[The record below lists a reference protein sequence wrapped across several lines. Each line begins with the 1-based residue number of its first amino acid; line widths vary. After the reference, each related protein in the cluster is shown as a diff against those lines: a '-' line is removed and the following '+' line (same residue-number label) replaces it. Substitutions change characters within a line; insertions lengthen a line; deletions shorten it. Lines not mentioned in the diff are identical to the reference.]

1 MMPRF
6 YISAAHKSSGKTT
19 LSLGL
24 AAALTQQGLRV
35 QTFKK
40 GPDYIDPMW
49 LREAS
54 GRPCYN
60 LDFNTMQPD
69 EIRALVSRHLQE
81 VDIGLIEGNK
91 GLFDGMAL
99 DLSNS
104 NAAVARLLE
113 TPVVL
118 VIDVQGMTRGIAPL
132 LLGYQQF
139 DPRLRIG
146 GVILNKVAGSRHEI
160 KLRETVEHYTDIPVL
175 GAVHR
180 NPALR
185 IDERHL
191 GLVPSNE
198 ASGARTLIDGIA
210 ALIRD
215 QVDLARLRE
224 IAATTA
230 TLEVP
235 APAPLSPDT
244 AATVRIG
251 IARDAAFGFYYP
263 DDLEALEAAGA
274 TLVPINTLT
283 DTALPSIDGLF
294 IGGGFPESCM
304 DRLAANRELRHAIH
318 AAIEAGLP
326 TYAECGGLM
335 YLTRS
340 LQWQDRRADMVG
352 VIPADTVMH
361 ARPQGRGYI
370 VLDEQPAH
378 PWQGATPSGPVAAHE
393 FHYSRLENLDP
404 DTRFAY
410 RVVRGSGIDG
420 RHDGYIHKNLLACY
434 AHLRDTGQ
442 YHWAP
447 RFVDFVRRT
456 KTPRNTG
463 EDDATL
469 SGIIK

>member
-1 MMPRF
+1 MTSRF

-24 AAALTQQGLRV
+24 AAALSRQGLKV

-54 GRPCYN
+54 GHPCYN

-81 VDIGLIEGNK
+81 ADIGLIEGNK

-113 TPVVL
+113 TPVIL
-118 VIDVQGMTRGIAPL
+118 VIDAQGMTRGIAPL

-139 DPRLRIG
+139 DPHLRIG
-146 GVILNKVAGSRHEI
+146 GVILNKVAGSRHEA
-160 KLRETVEHYTDIPVL
+160 KLRETVEHYTDIPVI
-175 GAVHR
+175 GAVQR
-180 NPALR
+180 NPELR

-198 ASGARTLIDGIA
+198 ATGARALIDRIATLIGEQVE
-210 ALIRD
+210 LSLLRD
-215 QVDLARLRE
+215 
-224 IAATTA
+224 IAATAPALPAASTA
-230 TLEVP
+230 T
-235 APAPLSPDT
+235 
-244 AATVRIG
+244 ATDNRADVRIG

-263 DDLEALEAAGA
+263 DDLEALERAGA
-274 TLVPINTLT
+274 TLVPIDTLA
-283 DTALPSIDGLF
+283 DTALPTIDGLF

-304 DRLAANRELRHAIH
+304 ERLEANAALRHAIRD
-318 AAIEAGLP
+318 AIEAGLP

-340 LQWQDRRADMVG
+340 LRWQNRRAEMVG

-361 ARPQGRGYI
+361 TRPQGRGYI
-370 VLDEQPAH
+370 VLEEQSPH
-378 PWQGATPSGPVAAHE
+378 PWGGAAAAGTIAAHE
-393 FHYSRLENLDP
+393 FHYSRLENFP
-404 DTRFAY
+404 AGKSRFAY

-420 RHDGYIHKNLLACY
+420 RHDGYIHRNLLACY
-434 AHLRDTGQ
+434 AHLRDTAQ
-442 YHWAP
+442 YHWAA

-456 KTPRNTG
+456 KTPRHTG
-463 EDDATL
+463 EGDETP
-469 SGIIK
+469 SGVIK

>member
-1 MMPRF
+1 MSRF

-24 AAALTQQGLRV
+24 AAALTQQGLKV

-69 EIRALVSRHLQE
+69 EIQALVAARLQDTD
-81 VDIGLIEGNK
+81 VGLIEGNK

-104 NAAVARLLE
+104 NAALAHLLE
-113 TPVVL
+113 TPIVL

-139 DPRLRIG
+139 DSRLRID
-146 GVILNKVAGSRHEI
+146 GVILNKVAGSRHET
-160 KLRETVEHYTDIPVL
+160 KLRETVEHYTDIPVV

-198 ASGARTLIDGIA
+198 ASGARALIDGIA
-210 ALIRD
+210 ARIQD
-215 QVDLARLRE
+215 QVDLRLLHG
-224 IAATTA
+224 IAAA
-230 TLEVP
+230 
-235 APAPLSPDT
+235 APALAASATQT
-244 AATVRIG
+244 AAGPIPIKVHIG
-251 IARDAAFGFYYP
+251 VARDAAFGFYYP

-274 TLVPINTLT
+274 TLVPIDTLS
-283 DTALPSIDGLF
+283 DSALPPIDGLF
-294 IGGGFPESCM
+294 IGGGFPETCM
-304 DRLAANRELRHAIH
+304 DRLAANTELRHAIH

-340 LQWQDRRADMVG
+340 LRWNERQAEMVG
-352 VIPADTVMH
+352 IIPADTVMH
-361 ARPQGRGYI
+361 PRPQGRGYI
-370 VLDEQPAH
+370 VLEEEHNAH
-378 PWQGATPSGPVAAHE
+378 PWQGTPPCGAIAAHE
-393 FHYSRLENLDP
+393 FHYSRLENFNTDSV
-404 DTRFAY
+404 TFAY
-410 RVVRGSGIDG
+410 RVLRGSGIDG
-420 RHDGYIHKNLLACY
+420 RHDGYVYKNLLACY
-434 AHLRDTGQ
+434 AHLRDTAQ
-442 YHWAP
+442 YHWAT
-447 RFVDFVRRT
+447 RFVDFVRRRKNPT
-456 KTPRNTG
+456 QHR
-463 EDDATL
+463 
-469 SGIIK
+469 

>member
-1 MMPRF
+1 MSRF

-24 AAALTQQGLRV
+24 AAALSREGLRV

-69 EIRALVSRHLQE
+69 EIRELVSARLRGM
-81 VDIGLIEGNK
+81 DIGLVEGNK

-104 NAAVARLLE
+104 NAALARLLA

-132 LLGYQQF
+132 LLGYRQF
-139 DPRLRIG
+139 DPEVRIG
-146 GVILNKVAGSRHEI
+146 GVILNKVAGSRHET
-160 KLRETVEHYTDIPVL
+160 KLRETIEHYTDIPVI

-180 NPALR
+180 NPELR

-198 ASGARTLIDGIA
+198 ASGARELIDRIA

-215 QVDLARLRE
+215 QVDLSRLRE
-224 IAATTA
+224 IAATAPDLAPPPERPRSAET
-230 TLEVP
+230 
-235 APAPLSPDT
+235 APAL
-244 AATVRIG
+244 RIG

-274 TLVPINTLT
+274 SLVPIDTLA
-283 DTALPSIDGLF
+283 DSELPAIDGLF
-294 IGGGFPESCM
+294 IGGGFPEACM
-304 DRLAANRELRHAIH
+304 DRLEANTSLRRAIRD
-318 AAIEAGLP
+318 AIEAGLP

-340 LQWQDRRADMVG
+340 LHWQDRRAEMVG

-370 VLDEQPAH
+370 VLREAPAH
-378 PWQGATPSGPVAAHE
+378 PWQGTAPPQSIAAHE
-393 FHYSRLENLDP
+393 FHYSRLENF
-404 DTRFAY
+404 DTEGARFAY
-410 RVVRGSGIDG
+410 QVVRGSGIDG
-420 RHDGYIHKNLLACY
+420 RHDGYVYKNLLACY

-442 YHWAP
+442 YHWAQ
-447 RFVDFVRRT
+447 RFVDFVRRSKNPT
-456 KTPRNTG
+456 QDR
-463 EDDATL
+463 
-469 SGIIK
+469 